1 MSTHYST
8 IVIGAGAIG
17 SATAYWLAKRGQR
30 DVLVLEQF
38 ELGHANGSSNDHHR
52 IIRHSYHD
60 DIYGRLTRPMYDNWA
75 ALEEASGQQVFIKTG
90 GLDIAVEGT
99 PGTASLERYRAVMAA
114 NGVPFETLDKAQLA
128 ERFPQWHIAEDE
140 VRATYQEE
148 SGFIDI
154 RRATATHIAMAQN
167 LGVEVREHTAAR
179 AIESVGAGS
188 AGSAGSGGSAG
199 SAAGASGDSGSGMV
213 RVITDG
219 ETFTADKV
227 VVCAASWTDELLQ
240 PLGQT
245 WKTTVTEE
253 QVLYVQPQELKPFAV
268 ENFPIWCWHGEQF
281 YYGFPMYGEIAV
293 KLARENLTR
302 VVTQETRSKA
312 PHPEESAVLMDF
324 LSERLPAAAG
334 RPVLAKTC
342 PYDMT
347 PDRDFILDF
356 MPGHPNVIVGSGA
369 AHAGKFCGLL
379 GEILSELVVEGYSQY
394 PIEPFAAGRPALAD
408 PNAAPVFD
416 LKG

>member
-1 MSTHYST
+1 MPSRYST

-17 SATAYWLAKRGQR
+17 SATAYWLARRGR
-30 DVLVLEQF
+30 TDVLVLEQY
-38 ELGHANGSSNDHHR
+38 ELGHGHGSSNDHHR

-75 ALEEASGQQVFIKTG
+75 ALEEASGQRVFVKTG
-90 GLDIAVEGT
+90 GLDIAIEGT
-99 PGTASLERYRAVMAA
+99 GGTASLERYRAVMEAS
-114 NGVPFETLDKAQLA
+114 GVPFERLGKAELA
-128 ERFPQWHIAEDE
+128 ERFPQWEIAEPE

-167 LGVEVREHTAAR
+167 LGVEVRERTAAR
-179 AIESVGAGS
+179 AIESFD
-188 AGSAGSGGSAG
+188 GG
-199 SAAGASGDSGSGMV
+199 V

-219 ETFTADKV
+219 ETLLADNV
-227 VVCAASWTDELLQ
+227 VVCTASWTDELLR

-245 WKTTVTEE
+245 WRTTITEE
-253 QVLYVQPQELKPFAV
+253 QVLYVQPRELKPFAV
-268 ENFPIWCWHGEQF
+268 EEFPIWCWHGEQF
-281 YYGFPMYGEIAV
+281 FYGFPMYGEVAI
-293 KLARENLTR
+293 KLAREHLQR
-302 VVTQETRSKA
+302 VVTQETRSA
-312 PHPEESAVLMDF
+312 IPHPEEDDVLFGF
-324 LSERLPAAAG
+324 LEERLPSAAG
-334 RPVLAKTC
+334 RRVLSKTC
-342 PYDMT
+342 PYDMP

-379 GEILSELVVEGYSQY
+379 GEILSELAVDGRSRY
-394 PIEPFAAGRPALAD
+394 PIAPFRADRPALRD
-408 PNAAPVFD
+408 PQAAPAFT

>member
-1 MSTHYST
+1 MPTHYST

-17 SATAYWLAKRGQR
+17 SATAYWLAKGGQR

-75 ALEEASGQQVFIKTG
+75 ALEAASGQQVFIKTG
-90 GLDIAVEGT
+90 GLDIAIEGT

-114 NGVPFETLDKAQLA
+114 NGVPFETLNKAQLA
-128 ERFPQWHIAEDE
+128 KRFPQWHIAEDE
-140 VRATYQEE
+140 VRATFQEE

-179 AIESVGAGS
+179 AIESV
-188 AGSAGSGGSAG
+188 AG
-199 SAAGASGDSGSGMV
+199 SAAGAGTGTGTRTV

-219 ETFTADKV
+219 EVFTADKV
-227 VVCAASWTDELLQ
+227 VVCAASWTDALLQ

-245 WKTTVTEE
+245 WQTTVTEE
-253 QVLYVQPQELKPFAV
+253 QVVYVQPKDLKPFAV
-268 ENFPIWCWHGEQF
+268 ENFPIWCWHGDDF

-293 KLARENLTR
+293 KLARENLRR
-302 VVTQETRSKA
+302 VVTQDTRSAA
-312 PHPEESAVLMDF
+312 PRPEETALLHDF
-324 LSERLPAAAG
+324 LAERLPEAAG
-334 RPVLAKTC
+334 RVVLAKTC

-379 GEILSELVVEGYSQY
+379 GEILAELIIEGRSQH
-394 PIEPFAAGRPALAD
+394 PIEPFRADRPALV
-408 PNAAPVFD
+408 NASIAPVFD